1 MAGTIECAVAE
12 VMRVK
17 GCAWAGCTLL
27 LVWASGSQASLNSAR
42 PDATLEERVAVTCNA
57 RVVEHADW
65 GDIAAVVQSARLCRW
80 WGDGRRWSERAP
92 IYVGVG
98 LVQHGGARLTGTLAA
113 RALAEKTP

>member
-1 MAGTIECAVAE
+1 VAGAPECAVAE
-12 VMRVK
+12 IIRMK

-42 PDATLEERVAVTCNA
+42 PDATLEERVAATCNA
-57 RVVEHADW
+57 RGVEHADW

-98 LVQHGGARLTGTLAA
+98 QVQHGGARLTGTLAA

>member
-1 MAGTIECAVAE
+1 M
-12 VMRVK
+12 K

-42 PDATLEERVAVTCNA
+42 PDVAWGENVAATCNT
-57 RVVEHADW
+57 RVIEHADW
-65 GDIAAVVQSARLCRW
+65 GDIAAVVQSTRLCRW
-80 WGDGRRWSERAP
+80 REDGRRWSERAP

-113 RALAEKTP
+113 RALAEKAP